1 MQNKE
6 RTYYQYALLN
16 MAMVQADFGCISEAT
31 AAINEAIAA
40 AREHKDINCL
50 NFCFSW
56 LYHLEKTNPAGV
68 RGADVGGL
76 LGSDKEALAFL
87 KARAESSKAPCLFSS
102 TLLSEA
108 RLALSTV
115 GSYSAAVGLRYSA
128 DVSSAKASLTRLTWS
143 TNHHIS
149 IFLGEATV

>member
-16 MAMVQADFGCISEAT
+16 MAMVQADFGCTSEAM
-31 AAINEAIAA
+31 AALNEAIAA

-56 LYHLEKTNPAGV
+56 LYHLHEVNPAEV
-68 RGADVGGL
+68 SAADVRGL

-87 KARAESSKAPCLFSS
+87 KGRAEISKTPSLFSS

-108 RLALSTV
+108 KLALSTV
-115 GSYSAAVGLRYSA
+115 GSS
-128 DVSSAKASLTRLTWS
+128 
-143 TNHHIS
+143 
-149 IFLGEATV
+149 